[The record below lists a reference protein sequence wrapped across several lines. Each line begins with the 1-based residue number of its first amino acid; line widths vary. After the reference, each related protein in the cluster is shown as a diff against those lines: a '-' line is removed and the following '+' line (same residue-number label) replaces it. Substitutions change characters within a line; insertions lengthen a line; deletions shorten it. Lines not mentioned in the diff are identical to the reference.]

1 MLSLTFLILTGISI
15 TGLTNQFSQW
25 KKKLNTIKI
34 CCQYKACALVDQGT
48 PPFITAA
55 VLWVAECDQ
64 MYVIN
69 NLLFQ
74 AELCHLFLGNAWNG

>member
-15 TGLTNQFSQW
+15 TGLTSIQSM

-34 CCQYKACALVDQGT
+34 CHQYKTCALVDKGT

-55 VLWVAECDQ
+55 VL
-64 MYVIN
+64 
-69 NLLFQ
+69 
-74 AELCHLFLGNAWNG
+74 